1 MAILRTTLPI
11 IAAVCLFLPSPPF
24 SSAAAAA
31 DKSYELAT
39 KVCKNTTDFNFC
51 REVVFPDPRAAAA
64 DRVDL
69 AYIIFNLTYINST
82 STQEYID
89 REIKSIETSGGGNS
103 GDGGAVLLEGLKK
116 CRGYYKEATRTL
128 LYDMLGDLDSDS
140 YSWFDQASLK
150 VEEQASACE
159 LGLRL
164 SRGGSPAMTKRNG
177 DLVKLADICYA
188 VSLLF
193 PYS

>member
-11 IAAVCLFLPSPPF
+11 IAAICLLLPCPPF
-24 SSAAAAA
+24 SSAA

-39 KVCKNTTDFNFC
+39 KVCKNTTDFDFC
-51 REVVFPDPRAAAA
+51 RGVVFPDPRAAAA

-82 STQEYID
+82 STQEYIE
-89 REIKSIETSGGGNS
+89 REIKSIGGG
-103 GDGGAVLLEGLKK
+103 DAALLEGLKK
-116 CRGYYKEATRTL
+116 CRDYYKEATRTL

-140 YSWFDQASLK
+140 YSGFDKASLRVK
-150 VEEQASACE
+150 EQATACV
-159 LGLRL
+159 LGLRH
-164 SRGGSPAMTKRNG
+164 SGGGSPAMRKRNG
-177 DLVKLADICYA
+177 VLVKLADVCYA